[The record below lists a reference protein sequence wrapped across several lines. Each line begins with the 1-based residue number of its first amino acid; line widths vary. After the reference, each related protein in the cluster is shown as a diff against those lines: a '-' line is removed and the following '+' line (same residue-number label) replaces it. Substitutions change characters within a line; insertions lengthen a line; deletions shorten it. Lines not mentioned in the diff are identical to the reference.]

1 MSDALR
7 PTVAPPTSQPCPQC
21 GATVPVHPEYV
32 TWCDQCDWNLQPS
45 KSKQRQSLFDRYY
58 TVLGQRFSKGLFDS
72 LVQRSPHRPRLDA
85 PVLLAYT
92 LALAVHGLTLYLLYM
107 SLSLVAQGTNH
118 PFLMLLGL
126 FGLGVVWVLR
136 PRIPHFTD
144 FSDIVSRAEFPT
156 LFRII
161 DEITAILHGRSI
173 DTVLINEEFNA
184 YFGRYGW
191 QWKRLLGVGL
201 PLLTILEPQERIAV
215 LSHELAHGV
224 NGDPARGFVMR
235 TTISTLIEW
244 HNFLHPGN
252 VFGGAD
258 LYSLAAVPFNFILL
272 ALALTARLLIYSLLH
287 LFWRNS
293 QRAEYLADALAAQV
307 AGTAAACAAL
317 DKLHY
322 APAFAFTLRRVTLGA
337 AEQNVFSVL
346 REQVTAL
353 PARELARIRRIEE
366 VEGSRIDV
374 THPPTPYRMAL
385 MRAYPVTAPQYI
397 LSAIDAAQLD
407 AELATVQQRVQ
418 EQLLDRRR

>member
-7 PTVAPPTSQPCPQC
+7 STLAPQTSRPCPHC
-21 GATVPVHPEYV
+21 GATLPVNPEYV
-32 TWCDQCDWNLQPS
+32 TWCDHCDWNLQPS
-45 KSKQRQSLFDRYY
+45 KSEQRPTLFDRYY
-58 TVLGQRFSKGLFDS
+58 TMLGRQFSKGLFDS
-72 LVQRSPHRPRLDA
+72 LVQRGPHRPRLDA
-85 PVLLAYT
+85 PVLLAYA

-107 SLSLVAQGTNH
+107 SLSLVAQGTDH
-118 PFLMLLGL
+118 PFWLLLGF

-144 FSDIVSRAEFPT
+144 FSDIVTRAEFPT

-161 DEITAILHGRSI
+161 DEITTILHGKSI

-191 QWKRLLGVGL
+191 QWQRLLGLGL

-235 TTISTLIEW
+235 TTLSTLIEW
-244 HNFLHPGN
+244 YNFLHPGN

-258 LYSLAAVPFNFILL
+258 LYSLAAVPFNLILL

-307 AGTAAACAAL
+307 AGTAAACTAL

-322 APAFAFTLRRVTLGA
+322 APAFTLTLRRVALA
-337 AEQNVFSVL
+337 ATEQNLFTAL

-353 PARELARIRRIEE
+353 PAHELARMRRIEE
-366 VEGSRIDV
+366 VAGSRIDV
-374 THPPTPYRMAL
+374 THPPTTYRMAL
-385 MRAYPVTAPQYI
+385 MRAHPLATPQYT
-397 LSAIDAAQLD
+397 LSATDAAQLD
-407 AELATVQQRVQ
+407 AELATVQRRVQ
-418 EQLLDRRR
+418 EQLLDRR